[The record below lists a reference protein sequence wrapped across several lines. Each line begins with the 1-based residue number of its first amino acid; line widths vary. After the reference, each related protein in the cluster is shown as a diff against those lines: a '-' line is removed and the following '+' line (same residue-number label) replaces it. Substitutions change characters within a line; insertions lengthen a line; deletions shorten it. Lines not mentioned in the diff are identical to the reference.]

1 MERPSRKILISYF
14 RGECSP
20 NERELIQLYLAANS
34 DANYVEDCLREAWS
48 EIKSNTKISVDNVD
62 LENFKHRF
70 DISKAHSTLFNKSI
84 AQAYETV
91 DTANHDLEKNISLN
105 PKANRIVKLPSLI
118 KIAAAIILVM
128 GSSLLLWKI
137 VGLNPTK
144 EQLVNHV
151 VKIEPGSDKAFL
163 ALADGK
169 MITLSDIAVG
179 TTLELENGV
188 RVEKKSDG
196 DLVYHT
202 ANLKTASHTAYNTVI
217 TPNSGQ
223 YRITLPDGSKAFLN
237 AGSSLKY
244 PLSFAS
250 NERRVKMTGEVYFEI
265 AKHTLSNGTGRSGH
279 LPFYVETNKQEIQ
292 VLGTH
297 FNVNAYPEETHIVT
311 TLAEGSV
318 RVRTENGKSVVLKPG
333 EQALVAEDISVRKV
347 DVAVSLAWT
356 NGDFVFKGETLQSV
370 LRKVARWYD
379 VETECPSELANLRF
393 SGMISRS
400 QSLSTI
406 IDMLQITNKVKV
418 TLSGRRLI
426 VRN

>member
-1 MERPSRKILISYF
+1 MERPSRKTLISYF

-34 DANYVEDCLREAWS
+34 DASYVEDCLREAWP

-70 DISKAHSTLFNKSI
+70 HIYKANGTLFNKPI
-84 AQAYETV
+84 DQAYETA
-91 DTANHDLEKNISLN
+91 DTSNHNLEKNIPLN
-105 PKANRIVKLPSLI
+105 RKATRIIKLPSLI
-118 KIAAAIILVM
+118 KIAAAIVLVM
-128 GSSLLLWKI
+128 GSSLLIWKI
-137 VGLNPTK
+137 VGLNPKK
-144 EQLVNHV
+144 EQLVKHM
-151 VKIEPGSDKAFL
+151 VKIEPGSDKALL

-179 TTLELENGV
+179 TTMELENGV
-188 RVEKKSDG
+188 LVEKKSDG

-202 ANLKTASHTAYNTVI
+202 ANIKTASQTAYNTVI
-217 TPNSGQ
+217 TPNGGQ
-223 YRITLPDGSKAFLN
+223 YRVTLPDGSKAFLN

-244 PLSFAS
+244 PLSFAN

-265 AKHTLSNGTGRSGH
+265 AKRTFSNGSGKKGH

-297 FNVNAYPEETHIVT
+297 FNVNAYPDETHIVT

-318 RVRTENGKSVVLKPG
+318 RVKTENGNSVILKPG

-379 VETECPSELANLRF
+379 VETECPPELANLRF

-418 TLSGRRLI
+418 TLTGRRLI